1 MLISTKGRYALRYM
15 VDLVRHTETP
25 VSLGDS
31 AARLGISMKY
41 LEQIAANL
49 VKEGH
54 ITALRGASGGY
65 RLKRTADSYTVLS
78 ILQSVENHLSTV
90 SCIAHDPML
99 CERADD
105 CPTLP
110 LYKRLQRAIDEILE
124 STTLADLAKSHEK
137 SV

>member
-15 VDLVRHTETP
+15 VDLARHTDTS
-25 VSLGDS
+25 VALGDS

-49 VKEGH
+49 VRDGH

-65 RLKRTADSYTVLS
+65 RLKRTADSYTVL
-78 ILQSVENHLSTV
+78 QSVENHLSTV
-90 SCIAHDPML
+90 SCIAHNPML

-110 LYKRLQRAIDEILE
+110 LYKRLQKAIDEILE